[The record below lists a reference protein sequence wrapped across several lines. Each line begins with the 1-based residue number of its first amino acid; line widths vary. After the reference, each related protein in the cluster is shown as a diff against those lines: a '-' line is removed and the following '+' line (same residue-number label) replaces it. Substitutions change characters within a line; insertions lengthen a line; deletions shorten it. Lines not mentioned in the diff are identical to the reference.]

1 MTHQGWVGVSV
12 VGGKGVGVS
21 VVGGKGGGCVCGG
34 REGGWVCRGVV
45 RMYSVLVGESAR
57 VSVCYDAAPQQD
69 PPSLLLSAGPS
80 HHAPLP
86 SRPPR
91 CPEGGAGQGDTH
103 ADRV

>member
-1 MTHQGWVGVSV
+1 MGVSV
-12 VGGKGVGVS
+12 VGGK
-21 VVGGKGGGCVCGG
+21 VGGCVCGGREGGGCVCGG
-34 REGGWVCRGVV
+34 REGGWVCKGVV
-45 RMYSVLVGESAR
+45 RMYSVSVGESAR

-69 PPSLLLSAGPS
+69 LPSLLLSAGPS

-91 CPEGGAGQGDTH
+91 CPEGWPGQGDTH